1 MKKKDKSSKDS
12 DKLFSPTEALEK
24 INNWTIVTDSK
35 IAEASSAL
43 EIEDLEN
50 EAINGIRDIL
60 ARTEQ
65 CNLLP
70 EGWEK
75 QSWEALSMTV
85 AKRHLE
91 NETDPFYL
99 R

>member
-1 MKKKDKSSKDS
+1 
-12 DKLFSPTEALEK
+12 LER
-24 INNWTIVTDSK
+24 INSWRIATNSK
-35 IAEASSAL
+35 IASAFNAL
-43 EIEDLEN
+43 EIKDLEN

-60 ARTEQ
+60 TRTER

-75 QSWEALSMTV
+75 QGWEALSMTI

-91 NETDPFYL
+91 NESDPFYL
-99 R
+99 V